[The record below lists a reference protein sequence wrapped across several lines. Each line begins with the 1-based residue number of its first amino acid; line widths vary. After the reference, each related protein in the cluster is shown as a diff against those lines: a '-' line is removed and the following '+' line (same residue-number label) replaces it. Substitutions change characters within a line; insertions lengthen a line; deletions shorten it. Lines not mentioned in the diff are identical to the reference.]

1 MSKSS
6 KYSQNVFINC
16 PIDDQYNPLF
26 QAIVFTIHRLG
37 LRPRCSR
44 EVYDSGGSRL
54 EKIMDIMA
62 DCKYG
67 IHDISR
73 TQSTGNLPRFNMPLE
88 LGIDLGFRRA
98 GGSVYQ
104 SKRHLIMDTAKYRY
118 MKFISDL
125 NGRDPIAHRNQQK
138 RVVINVRNWLTT
150 EAGLNRQPS
159 GKIVFRE
166 FRIFKARL
174 PKICRVSG
182 THADDMPFSEYSWIV
197 ADFLKN
203 LKVGPSSTTGVSVP
217 RPKK

>member
-16 PIDDQYNPLF
+16 PIDEAYHPLF

-44 EVYDSGGSRL
+44 EAYDKGGSRL

-73 TQSTGNLPRFNMPLE
+73 TQLDGKLPRFNMPLE
-88 LGIDLGFRRA
+88 LGIDLGFSRA
-98 GGSVYQ
+98 GGSVYK
-104 SKRHLIMDTAKYRY
+104 SKRILIMDTARYRY
-118 MKFISDL
+118 MRFISDL
-125 NGRDPIAHRNQQK
+125 NGKDPVAHRNQQK
-138 RVVINVRNWLTT
+138 QVVINVRNWLTT
-150 EAGLNRQPS
+150 EAGLSRQPS
-159 GKIVFRE
+159 GKNVFRE
-166 FRIFKARL
+166 LTIFKARL
-174 PKICRVSG
+174 PKICANSS

-197 ADFLKN
+197 ADFLKTV
-203 LKVGPSSTTGVSVP
+203 KA
-217 RPKK
+217 KK